1 MKICTVCYIE
11 KNLTDFNKHKDSI
24 DGHRGQCRECQSKYQ
39 KNYKI
44 NNKEKVSIYNKKYKE
59 DNPDI
64 YQKWVEK
71 NRDKVKIIKDRYEL
85 KMKNDPIFKVSR
97 MVRNSIRTSFRH
109 LSFKKNTKTNQILG
123 CSTEEFI
130 IYIES
135 TFSEG
140 MSISNHGE
148 WHLDHIIPISQA
160 NTYEDAIKLNHFTN
174 FQALWAE
181 DNLKKGKKYEPIN

>member
-39 KNYKI
+39 KSYKI